1 MPIYEYECDNCK
13 EAFEIFLG
21 VNDSQVESCPN
32 CNGTKVR
39 KLISNCSFQLKGS
52 GWYLTDYARKDKKDT
67 SQPSDKKDASSKED
81 KNKAESKSNSTEKST
96 PNKDSGKAA

>member
-21 VNDSQVESCPN
+21 INDPQVDSCPN
-32 CNGTKVR
+32 CNGTEVR

-67 SQPSDKKDASSKED
+67 SQQSANKDTSKKED
-81 KNKAESKSNSTEKST
+81 KNKSESKSKATGKST
-96 PNKDSGKAA
+96 PTKDSGKAA

>member
-13 EAFEIFLG
+13 EAFEAFLG
-21 VNDSQVESCPN
+21 VNDPQVETCPN
-32 CNGTKVR
+32 CNGKEVR

-67 SQPSDKKDASSKED
+67 SQPSAKKDSAKKENKNKTEGSSK
-81 KNKAESKSNSTEKST
+81 STEKNRPT
-96 PNKDSGKAA
+96 KDSGKAA